1 MKKYYP
7 VIFTKEN
14 DGFSTVAVDLQGC
27 FSEGDTFEEAYEN
40 TQSAIGLYLSDLKEY
55 PEASN
60 PISFNNSLANNEFI
74 CIVEFDSI
82 DYQKKNSLKPIK
94 KTLTIPEWLNQEAEK
109 QHINFSSV
117 LKEALINKLNV

>member
-7 VIFTKEN
+7 VIFTKETE
-14 DGFSTVAVDLQGC
+14 GFSTVAVDLDGC
-27 FSEGDTFEEAYEN
+27 FSEGDTFEQAYEN
-40 TQSAIGLYLSDLKEY
+40 TQSAIGLYLSDSEEY

-60 PISFNNSLANNEFI
+60 PVLVNKNLTNNEFI
-74 CIVEFDSI
+74 CVVEFDNI
-82 DYQKKNSLKPIK
+82 EYKKKNSLKSIK